1 MWKEQGGKKQTVQEN
16 VRIRTDRLKDK
27 VVRLEFK
34 LRWSEEMKE
43 AVKKTMMAHLK
54 WLLRQTLDAEE

>member
-16 VRIRTDRLKDK
+16 VRIRSDRLKDK